1 VICPVVDLSVKKL
14 PFAPKN
20 LSIPTSEAVKALA
33 PSKLKFLLTL
43 RGDIITSW
51 EFNVLKT
58 AIHLRNLTLL

>member
-1 VICPVVDLSVKKL
+1 VRDLSVKKL
-14 PFAPKN
+14 PFVPKN
-20 LSIPTSEAVKALA
+20 LSIPTLEAVKALA